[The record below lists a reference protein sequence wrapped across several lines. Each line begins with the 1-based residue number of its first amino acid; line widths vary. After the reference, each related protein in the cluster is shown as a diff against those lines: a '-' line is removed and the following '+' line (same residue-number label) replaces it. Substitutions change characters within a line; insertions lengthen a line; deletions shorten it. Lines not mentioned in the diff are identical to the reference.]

1 MAQPNSALNEVLRE
15 EPVETAW
22 IEEVGVLLDKA
33 AKIAAA
39 NGLEGELFKR
49 AAWHAYLDARPGLR
63 QELEHKQL
71 RAQLRKLRKRGL
83 VGEA

>member
-22 IEEVGVLLDKA
+22 IEEVGALLDKA

-49 AAWHAYLDARPGLR
+49 AAWNAYLDARPGLR
-63 QELEHKQL
+63 QELEDKQL

>member
-1 MAQPNSALNEVLRE
+1 MAQPNSALNEAPRE
-15 EPVETAW
+15 EPVDTAW

-49 AAWHAYLDARPGLR
+49 AAWNAYLDARPGLR
-63 QELEHKQL
+63 QELEDKQL